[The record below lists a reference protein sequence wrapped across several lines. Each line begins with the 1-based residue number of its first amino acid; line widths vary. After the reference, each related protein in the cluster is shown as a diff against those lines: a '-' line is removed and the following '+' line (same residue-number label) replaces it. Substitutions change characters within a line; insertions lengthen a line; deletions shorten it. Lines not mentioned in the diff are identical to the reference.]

1 MSWKKPASSGLFGN
15 NPNVGAES
23 KRFSTSRPEVA
34 KISAERFV
42 NLSVLKELDDK
53 GFIDRL
59 YQ

>member
-1 MSWKKPASSGLFGN
+1 
-15 NPNVGAES
+15 VGAES